1 MISATPLRSIFG
13 AFALSTIATTGAWA
27 QEKITVP
34 SEDAIA
40 AADVPADAI
49 VVDIE
54 KMKYQTPELTIK
66 AGDTVY
72 WINKEMMPHNVAFK
86 KGVVQ
91 DDDFQGDMLSKEEAY
106 AITFNEAGTFDYFCT
121 PHPFMR
127 AKVIVE

>member
-1 MISATPLRSIFG
+1 MNSATTLRSILG
-13 AFALSTIATTGAWA
+13 ALALSAIGATGAWA

-34 SEDAIA
+34 TEEGVA
-40 AADVPADAI
+40 ATEVPADAI
-49 VVDIE
+49 VVNIA

-66 AGDTVY
+66 TGDTVY
-72 WINKEMMPHNVAFK
+72 WINNEVMPHNVAFK
-86 KGVVQ
+86 KGVV
-91 DDDFQGDMLSKEEAY
+91 DEGEFRGDMLGKDEAY